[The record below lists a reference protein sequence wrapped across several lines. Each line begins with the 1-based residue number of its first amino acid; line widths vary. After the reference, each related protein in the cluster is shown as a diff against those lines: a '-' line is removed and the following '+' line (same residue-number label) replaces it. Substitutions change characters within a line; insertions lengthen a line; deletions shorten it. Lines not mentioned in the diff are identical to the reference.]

1 MEKWTGAHC
10 AFAIKA
16 FKKIEIVLCMASL
29 FFFFFSLHHLEIYP
43 NNPMQSAHTIKTWVK
58 NFEET
63 GSALTKKRSGR
74 IRIVGTPDNVA
85 AV

>member
-1 MEKWTGAHC
+1 VHLRSRLLKNRDSFVYGH
-10 AFAIKA
+10 
-16 FKKIEIVLCMASL
+16 L
-29 FFFFFSLHHLEIYP
+29 FFFFFSPRHLEIYP
-43 NNPMQSAHTIKTWVK
+43 NNLMQSAHTIKTWVK